1 MAPLVQ
7 ELQEDDGK
15 KHKII
20 YMDDKNSFAT
30 IVFTP
35 SGIRGRVKKGTTI
48 LEAAQTLSVDLN
60 SICGARGR
68 CSKCQV
74 EPTFGEFS
82 KLNILSKHVSVSDR
96 NDTEIIYRNKFHL
109 SEERRLGCQTKIL
122 GDLVVDVPEDSQIHK
137 QIIKKETNLR
147 DFSLNTSVKA
157 FYIEVSEPQ
166 LDSLESDFD
175 RLRAS
180 LKKDWNVEEVTC
192 SINVL
197 KDLQEK
203 LRKGNWKVTILLYYM
218 GNSAPEI
225 VDIHSGYSEIPAF
238 GLAIDLGSTSIAA
251 TLCDLNSGKIIGS
264 MGIMNP
270 QIRFGEDVMSRVSYC
285 MMEEKGLATLNRV
298 VIEGLNELIVK
309 ITERHQIR
317 LDRVFETVF
326 VANPIMHHLLLGI
339 NPKELGQ
346 APFPLAF
353 SDSLNFK
360 SKDIGLNLNLEGYV
374 YTIPCIGGH
383 VGADAASVI
392 IAEQPQKL
400 ENTTTLLV
408 DIGTNA
414 EILLA
419 KGEEIFACSCPTGPA
434 LEGAQISAGQRAA
447 SGAIERVRIDPISK
461 EPSFKVI
468 GCEQWSNDK
477 GFKEN
482 VSKVGITGICGSGII
497 EAVAEMRLAGLLDAN
512 GLIGSGAQTGSNR
525 CISSDRTNSYLLYSD
540 SKVSLSITNMDIRA
554 IQLAK
559 AALHASFKIL
569 LEKSRINRID
579 NIVLAGAFGSQIS
592 PEHALIIG
600 LVPDAKVSQIV
611 ASGNSAGAGA
621 IIALLDKESRKEISS
636 IVKRVQKI
644 ETAVEPTFQ
653 KHFMEGSSFPNESSI
668 HPELFKFKNIPD
680 VNFNQK
686 RQRRSAR

>member
-1 MAPLVQ
+1 M
-7 ELQEDDGK
+7 ETR
-15 KHKII
+15 
-20 YMDDKNSFAT
+20 NSLAT

-48 LEAAQTLSVDLN
+48 LEAAQKLSVDLN

-74 EPTFGEFS
+74 ELTFGEFN
-82 KLNILSKHVSVSDR
+82 KLNIRSKETSVSER
-96 NDTEIIYRNKFHL
+96 NETELIYRTKFHL

-157 FYIEVSEPQ
+157 FYVQVSEPQ
-166 LDSLESDFD
+166 LDSLESDFE
-175 RLRAS
+175 RLKIS
-180 LKKDWNVEEVTC
+180 LKDDWNIQGVTC
-192 SINVL
+192 SVRIL

-203 LRKGNWKVTILLYYM
+203 LRRGNWGITVLLYYKE
-218 GNSAPEI
+218 NTVPEI

-238 GLAIDLGSTSIAA
+238 GVAIDLGSTSIAA
-251 TLCDLNSGKIIGS
+251 TLCDLNSGKIVGS

-270 QIRFGEDVMSRVSYC
+270 QIRYGEDVMSRVSYC
-285 MMEEKGLATLNRV
+285 MMEEKGLATLNNS
-298 VIEGLNELIVK
+298 VIQGINELTRK
-309 ITERHQIR
+309 IAEKHGIK
-317 LDRVFETVF
+317 LDSVFEIVF

-339 NPKELGQ
+339 DPKELGQ
-346 APFPLAF
+346 APFPLAL
-353 SDSLNFK
+353 SDSLTIK
-360 SKDIGLNLNLEGYV
+360 SKDIGIILNPESYV
-374 YTIPCIGGH
+374 YTVPCIGGH
-383 VGADAASVI
+383 VGADAASVL

-400 ENTTTLLV
+400 KDTTTLLI

-447 SGAIERVRIDPISK
+447 PGAIERVRIDPITK
-461 EPSFKVI
+461 EPRFKVI
-468 GCEQWSNDK
+468 GCEQWSNEE
-477 GFKEN
+477 GFSEN
-482 VSKVGITGICGSGII
+482 VSGVGVTGICGSGII

-512 GLIGSGAQTGSNR
+512 GLIGSAAQTGSNR
-525 CISSDRTNSYLLYSD
+525 CTSSERTNSYLLYSD
-540 SKVSLSITNMDIRA
+540 NKVSLSITNMDIRA

-569 LEKSRINRID
+569 LEKSRVNRID
-579 NIVLAGAFGSQIS
+579 SILLAGAFGSQIS

-600 LVPDAKVSQIV
+600 LVPDAQVSQIV

-621 IIALLDKESRKEISS
+621 IIALLDVSSRREISS
-636 IVKRVQKI
+636 VVRKVHKI
-644 ETAVEPTFQ
+644 ETAVEPHFQ
-653 KHFMEGSSFPNESSI
+653 KHFVEGSAFPDNSSS
-668 HPELFKFKNIPD
+668 HPELFKIKELPN

-686 RQRRSAR
+686 RLRRQR

>member
-1 MAPLVQ
+1 M
-7 ELQEDDGK
+7 ENR
-15 KHKII
+15 
-20 YMDDKNSFAT
+20 NSSAT

-48 LEAAQTLSVDLN
+48 LEAAQKFSVDLN

-74 EPTFGEFS
+74 ELSFGEFN
-82 KLNILSKHVSVSDR
+82 KLNIRSKETSVSER
-96 NDTEIIYRNKFHL
+96 NETELIYRTKFHL

-157 FYIEVSEPQ
+157 FYVQVSEPQ
-166 LDSLESDFD
+166 LDSLESDFE
-175 RLRAS
+175 RLKIS
-180 LKKDWNVEEVTC
+180 LKDDWNIQGVTC
-192 SINVL
+192 SVRVL

-203 LRKGNWKVTILLYYM
+203 LRRGNWGITVLLYYKE
-218 GNSAPEI
+218 NTVPEI

-238 GLAIDLGSTSIAA
+238 GVAIDLGSTSIAA
-251 TLCDLNSGKIIGS
+251 TLCDLNSGKIVGS

-270 QIRFGEDVMSRVSYC
+270 QIRYGEDVMSRVSYC
-285 MMEEKGLATLNRV
+285 MMEEKGLATLNNS
-298 VIEGLNELIVK
+298 VIQGINELTRK
-309 ITERHQIR
+309 IAEKHGIK
-317 LDRVFETVF
+317 LDSVFEIVF

-339 NPKELGQ
+339 DPKELGQ
-346 APFPLAF
+346 APFPLAL
-353 SDSLNFK
+353 SDSLTIK
-360 SKDIGLNLNLEGYV
+360 SKDIGIILNPESYV
-374 YTIPCIGGH
+374 YTVPCIGGH
-383 VGADAASVI
+383 VGADAASVL

-400 ENTTTLLV
+400 KDTTTLLI

-447 SGAIERVRIDPISK
+447 PGAIERVRIDPITK
-461 EPSFKVI
+461 EPRFKVI
-468 GCEQWSNDK
+468 GCEQWSNEE
-477 GFKEN
+477 GFSEN
-482 VSKVGITGICGSGII
+482 VSGVGVTGICGSGII

-512 GLIGSGAQTGSNR
+512 GLIGSAAQTGSNR
-525 CISSDRTNSYLLYSD
+525 CTSSERTNSYLLYSD
-540 SKVSLSITNMDIRA
+540 NKVSLYITNMDIRA

-569 LEKSRINRID
+569 LEKSGVNKID
-579 NIVLAGAFGSQIS
+579 SILLAGAFGSQIS

-600 LVPDAKVSQIV
+600 LVPDAQVSQIV

-621 IIALLDKESRKEISS
+621 IIALLDVSSRREISS
-636 IVKRVQKI
+636 LVRKVHKI
-644 ETAVEPTFQ
+644 ETAVEPSFQ
-653 KHFMEGSSFPNESSI
+653 KHFVEGSAFPDNSST
-668 HPELFKFKNIPD
+668 HPELFKLKELPN

-686 RQRRSAR
+686 RLRRQR

>member
-1 MAPLVQ
+1 M
-7 ELQEDDGK
+7 ENR
-15 KHKII
+15 
-20 YMDDKNSFAT
+20 NSSAT
-30 IVFTP
+30 VVFTP

-48 LEAAQTLSVDLN
+48 LEAAQKFSVDLN

-74 EPTFGEFS
+74 ELTFGEFN
-82 KLNILSKHVSVSDR
+82 KLNIRSKETSVSER
-96 NDTEIIYRNKFHL
+96 NETELIYRTKFHL

-137 QIIKKETNLR
+137 QIIKKETSLR

-157 FYIEVSEPQ
+157 FYVQVSEPQ
-166 LDSLESDFD
+166 LDSLESDFE
-175 RLRAS
+175 RLKIS
-180 LKKDWNVEEVTC
+180 LKDDWNIQGVTC
-192 SINVL
+192 SVRVL

-203 LRKGNWKVTILLYYM
+203 LRRGNWGITVLLYYKE
-218 GNSAPEI
+218 NTVPEI

-238 GLAIDLGSTSIAA
+238 GVAIDLGSTSIAA
-251 TLCDLNSGKIIGS
+251 TLCDLNSGKIVGS

-270 QIRFGEDVMSRVSYC
+270 QIRYGEDVMSRVSYC
-285 MMEEKGLATLNRV
+285 MMEEKGLATLNNS
-298 VIEGLNELIVK
+298 VIQGINELTRK
-309 ITERHQIR
+309 IAEKHGIK
-317 LDRVFETVF
+317 LDSVFEIVF

-339 NPKELGQ
+339 DPKELGQ

-353 SDSLNFK
+353 SDSLNIK
-360 SKDIGLNLNLEGYV
+360 SEDIGIILNPESYV
-374 YTIPCIGGH
+374 YTVPCIGGH
-383 VGADAASVI
+383 VGADAASVL

-400 ENTTTLLV
+400 KDTTTLLI

-447 SGAIERVRIDPISK
+447 PGAIERVRIDPITK
-461 EPSFKVI
+461 EPRFKVI
-468 GCEQWSNDK
+468 GCEQWSNEE
-477 GFKEN
+477 GFSEN
-482 VSKVGITGICGSGII
+482 VSGVGVTGICGSGII

-512 GLIGSGAQTGSNR
+512 GLIGSAAQTGSNR
-525 CISSDRTNSYLLYSD
+525 CTSSERTNSYLLYSD
-540 SKVSLSITNMDIRA
+540 NKVSLSITNMDIRA

-569 LEKSRINRID
+569 LEKSRVNRID
-579 NIVLAGAFGSQIS
+579 SILLAGAFGSQIS

-600 LVPDAKVSQIV
+600 LVPDAQVSQIV

-621 IIALLDKESRKEISS
+621 IIALLDVSSRREISS
-636 IVKRVQKI
+636 LVRKVHKI
-644 ETAVEPTFQ
+644 ETAVEPSFQ
-653 KHFMEGSSFPNESSI
+653 KHFVEGSAFPDNSSS
-668 HPELFKFKNIPD
+668 HPELFKLKELPN

-686 RQRRSAR
+686 RLRRQR

>member
-1 MAPLVQ
+1 M
-7 ELQEDDGK
+7 ENR
-15 KHKII
+15 
-20 YMDDKNSFAT
+20 NSSAT

-48 LEAAQTLSVDLN
+48 LEAAQKFSVDLN

-74 EPTFGEFS
+74 ELTFGEFN
-82 KLNILSKHVSVSDR
+82 KLNIRSKETSVSER
-96 NDTEIIYRNKFHL
+96 NETELIYRTKFHL

-157 FYIEVSEPQ
+157 FYVQVSEPQ
-166 LDSLESDFD
+166 LDSLESDFE
-175 RLRAS
+175 RLKIS
-180 LKKDWNVEEVTC
+180 LKDDWNIQGVTC
-192 SINVL
+192 SVRVL

-203 LRKGNWKVTILLYYM
+203 LRRGNWGITVLLYYKE
-218 GNSAPEI
+218 NTVPEI

-238 GLAIDLGSTSIAA
+238 GVAIDLGSTSIAA
-251 TLCDLNSGKIIGS
+251 TLCDLNSGKIVGS

-270 QIRFGEDVMSRVSYC
+270 QIRYGEDVMSRVSYC
-285 MMEEKGLATLNRV
+285 MMEEKGLATLNNS
-298 VIEGLNELIVK
+298 VIQGINELTRK
-309 ITERHQIR
+309 IAEKHGIK
-317 LDRVFETVF
+317 LDSVFEIVF

-339 NPKELGQ
+339 DPKELGQ
-346 APFPLAF
+346 APFPLAL
-353 SDSLNFK
+353 SDSLTIK
-360 SKDIGLNLNLEGYV
+360 SKDIGIILNPESYV
-374 YTIPCIGGH
+374 YTVPCIGGH
-383 VGADAASVI
+383 VGADAASVLI
-392 IAEQPQKL
+392 SEQPQKL
-400 ENTTTLLV
+400 KDTTTLLI

-447 SGAIERVRIDPISK
+447 PGAIERVRIDPITK
-461 EPSFKVI
+461 EPRLKVI
-468 GCEQWSNDK
+468 GCEQWSNEE
-477 GFKEN
+477 GFSEN
-482 VSKVGITGICGSGII
+482 VSGVGVTGICGSGII

-512 GLIGSGAQTGSNR
+512 GLIGSAAQTGSNR
-525 CISSDRTNSYLLYSD
+525 CTSSERTNSYLLYSD
-540 SKVSLSITNMDIRA
+540 NKVSLSITNMDIRA

-569 LEKSRINRID
+569 LEKSRVNRID
-579 NIVLAGAFGSQIS
+579 SILLAGAFGSQIS

-600 LVPDAKVSQIV
+600 LVPDAQVSQIV

-621 IIALLDKESRKEISS
+621 IIALLDVSSRREISS
-636 IVKRVQKI
+636 LVRKVHKI
-644 ETAVEPTFQ
+644 ETAVEPSFQ
-653 KHFMEGSSFPNESSI
+653 KHFVEGSSFPNNSST
-668 HPELFKFKNIPD
+668 HPELFKFKDLPN

-686 RQRRSAR
+686 RQRRHR

>member
-1 MAPLVQ
+1 M
-7 ELQEDDGK
+7 ENR
-15 KHKII
+15 
-20 YMDDKNSFAT
+20 NSSAT

-48 LEAAQTLSVDLN
+48 LEAAQKFSVDLN

-74 EPTFGEFS
+74 ELTFGEFN
-82 KLNILSKHVSVSDR
+82 KLNIRSKETSVSER
-96 NDTEIIYRNKFHL
+96 NETELIYRTKFHL

-157 FYIEVSEPQ
+157 FYVQVSEPQ
-166 LDSLESDFD
+166 LDSLESDFE
-175 RLRAS
+175 RLKIS
-180 LKKDWNVEEVTC
+180 LKDDWNIQGVTC
-192 SINVL
+192 SVRVL

-203 LRKGNWKVTILLYYM
+203 LRRGNWGITVLLYYKE
-218 GNSAPEI
+218 NTVPEI

-238 GLAIDLGSTSIAA
+238 GVAIDLGSTSIAA
-251 TLCDLNSGKIIGS
+251 TLCDLNSGKIVGS

-270 QIRFGEDVMSRVSYC
+270 QIRYGEDVMSRVSYC
-285 MMEEKGLATLNRV
+285 MMEEKGLATLNNS
-298 VIEGLNELIVK
+298 VIQGINELTRK
-309 ITERHQIR
+309 IAEKHGIK
-317 LDRVFETVF
+317 LDSVFEIVF

-339 NPKELGQ
+339 DPKELGQ
-346 APFPLAF
+346 APFPLAL
-353 SDSLNFK
+353 SDSLTIK
-360 SKDIGLNLNLEGYV
+360 SKDIGIILNPESYV
-374 YTIPCIGGH
+374 YTVPCIGGH
-383 VGADAASVI
+383 VGADAASVL

-400 ENTTTLLV
+400 KDTTTLLI

-447 SGAIERVRIDPISK
+447 PGAIERVRIDPITK
-461 EPSFKVI
+461 EPRFKVI
-468 GCEQWSNDK
+468 GCEQWSNE
-477 GFKEN
+477 KEFSEN
-482 VSKVGITGICGSGII
+482 ISGVGVTGICGSGII

-512 GLIGSGAQTGSNR
+512 GLIGSAAQTGSNR
-525 CISSDRTNSYLLYSD
+525 CTSSERTNSYLLYSD
-540 SKVSLSITNMDIRA
+540 NKVSLSITNMDIRA

-569 LEKSRINRID
+569 LEKSRVNRID
-579 NIVLAGAFGSQIS
+579 SILLAGAFGSQIS

-600 LVPDAKVSQIV
+600 LVPDAQVSQIV

-621 IIALLDKESRKEISS
+621 IIALLDVSSRREISS
-636 IVKRVQKI
+636 LVRKVHKI
-644 ETAVEPTFQ
+644 ETAVEPSFQ
-653 KHFMEGSSFPNESSI
+653 KHFVEGSSFPNNSST
-668 HPELFKFKNIPD
+668 HPELFKFKELPN

-686 RQRRSAR
+686 RQRRHR

>member
-1 MAPLVQ
+1 M
-7 ELQEDDGK
+7 ENR
-15 KHKII
+15 
-20 YMDDKNSFAT
+20 NSSAT

-48 LEAAQTLSVDLN
+48 LEAAQKFSVDLN

-74 EPTFGEFS
+74 ELTFGEFN
-82 KLNILSKHVSVSDR
+82 KLNIRSKETSVSER
-96 NDTEIIYRNKFHL
+96 NETELIYRTKFHL

-137 QIIKKETNLR
+137 QIIKKETSLR

-157 FYIEVSEPQ
+157 FYVQVSEPQ
-166 LDSLESDFD
+166 LDSLESDFE
-175 RLRAS
+175 RLKIS
-180 LKKDWNVEEVTC
+180 LKDDWNIQGVTC
-192 SINVL
+192 SVRVL

-203 LRKGNWKVTILLYYM
+203 LRRGNWGITVLLYYKE
-218 GNSAPEI
+218 NTVPEI

-238 GLAIDLGSTSIAA
+238 GVAIDLGSTSIAA
-251 TLCDLNSGKIIGS
+251 TLCDLNSGKIVGS

-270 QIRFGEDVMSRVSYC
+270 QIRYGEDVMSRVSYC
-285 MMEEKGLATLNRV
+285 MMEEKGLATLNSS
-298 VIEGLNELIVK
+298 VIQGINELTRK
-309 ITERHQIR
+309 IAEKHGIK
-317 LDRVFETVF
+317 LDSVFEIVF

-339 NPKELGQ
+339 DPKELGQ
-346 APFPLAF
+346 APFPLAL
-353 SDSLNFK
+353 SDSLTIK
-360 SKDIGLNLNLEGYV
+360 SKDIDIILNPESYV
-374 YTIPCIGGH
+374 YIVPCIGGH
-383 VGADAASVI
+383 VGADAASVL

-400 ENTTTLLV
+400 KDTTTLLI

-447 SGAIERVRIDPISK
+447 PGAIERVRIDPITK
-461 EPSFKVI
+461 EPRFKVI
-468 GCEQWSNDK
+468 GCEQWSNEE
-477 GFKEN
+477 GFSEN
-482 VSKVGITGICGSGII
+482 VSGVGVTGICGSGII

-512 GLIGSGAQTGSNR
+512 GLIGSAAQTGSNR
-525 CISSDRTNSYLLYSD
+525 CTSSERTNSYLLYSD
-540 SKVSLSITNMDIRA
+540 NKVSLSITNMDIRA

-559 AALHASFKIL
+559 AVLHASFKIL
-569 LEKSRINRID
+569 LEKSRVNRID
-579 NIVLAGAFGSQIS
+579 SILLAGAFGSQIS

-600 LVPDAKVSQIV
+600 LVPDAQVSQIV

-621 IIALLDKESRKEISS
+621 IIALLDVSSRREISS
-636 IVKRVQKI
+636 LVRKVHKI
-644 ETAVEPTFQ
+644 ETAVEPSFQ
-653 KHFMEGSSFPNESSI
+653 KHFVEGSAFPDNSST
-668 HPELFKFKNIPD
+668 HPELFKLKELPN

-686 RQRRSAR
+686 RLRRQR

>member
-1 MAPLVQ
+1 M
-7 ELQEDDGK
+7 ENR
-15 KHKII
+15 
-20 YMDDKNSFAT
+20 NSSAT

-48 LEAAQTLSVDLN
+48 LEAAQKFSVDLN

-74 EPTFGEFS
+74 ELTFGEFN
-82 KLNILSKHVSVSDR
+82 KLNIRSKETSVSER
-96 NDTEIIYRNKFHL
+96 NETELIYRTKFHL

-137 QIIKKETNLR
+137 QIIKKETSLR

-157 FYIEVSEPQ
+157 FYVQVSEPQ
-166 LDSLESDFD
+166 LDSLESDFE
-175 RLRAS
+175 RLKIS
-180 LKKDWNVEEVTC
+180 LKDDWNIQGVTC
-192 SINVL
+192 SVRVL

-203 LRKGNWKVTILLYYM
+203 LRRGNWGITVLLYYKE
-218 GNSAPEI
+218 NTVPEI

-238 GLAIDLGSTSIAA
+238 GVAIDLGSTSIAA
-251 TLCDLNSGKIIGS
+251 TLCDLNSGKIVGS

-270 QIRFGEDVMSRVSYC
+270 QIRYGEDVMSRVSYC
-285 MMEEKGLATLNRV
+285 MMEEKGLATLNNSV
-298 VIEGLNELIVK
+298 VQGINELTRK
-309 ITERHQIR
+309 IAEKHGIK
-317 LDRVFETVF
+317 LDSIFEIVF

-339 NPKELGQ
+339 DPKELGQ

-353 SDSLNFK
+353 SDSLNIK
-360 SKDIGLNLNLEGYV
+360 SEDIGIILNPESYV
-374 YTIPCIGGH
+374 YTVPCIGGH
-383 VGADAASVI
+383 VGADAASVL

-400 ENTTTLLV
+400 KDTTTLLI

-447 SGAIERVRIDPISK
+447 PGAIERVRIDPITK
-461 EPSFKVI
+461 EPRFKVI
-468 GCEQWSNDK
+468 GCEQWSNEE
-477 GFKEN
+477 GFSEN
-482 VSKVGITGICGSGII
+482 VSGVGVTGICGSGII

-512 GLIGSGAQTGSNR
+512 GLIGSAAQTGSNR
-525 CISSDRTNSYLLYSD
+525 CTSSERTNSYLLYSD
-540 SKVSLSITNMDIRA
+540 NKVSLSITNMDIRA

-569 LEKSRINRID
+569 LEKSRVNRID
-579 NIVLAGAFGSQIS
+579 SILLAGAFGSQIS

-600 LVPDAKVSQIV
+600 LVPDAQVSQIV

-621 IIALLDKESRKEISS
+621 IIALLDVSSRREISS
-636 IVKRVQKI
+636 LVRKVHKI
-644 ETAVEPTFQ
+644 ETAVEPSFQ
-653 KHFMEGSSFPNESSI
+653 KHFVEGSAFPDNSST
-668 HPELFKFKNIPD
+668 HPELFKLKELPN

-686 RQRRSAR
+686 RLRRQR

>member
-1 MAPLVQ
+1 M
-7 ELQEDDGK
+7 ENR
-15 KHKII
+15 
-20 YMDDKNSFAT
+20 NSSAT

-48 LEAAQTLSVDLN
+48 LEAAQKFSVDLN

-74 EPTFGEFS
+74 ELTFGEFNKINIRS
-82 KLNILSKHVSVSDR
+82 KETSVSER
-96 NDTEIIYRNKFHL
+96 NVSELIYRTIFHL

-137 QIIKKETNLR
+137 QIIKKETSLR

-157 FYIEVSEPQ
+157 FYVQVSEPQ
-166 LDSLESDFD
+166 LDSLDSDFE
-175 RLRAS
+175 RLKIS
-180 LKKDWNVEEVTC
+180 LKDDWNIQGVTC
-192 SINVL
+192 SVRVL

-203 LRKGNWKVTILLYYM
+203 LRRGNWGITVLLYYKE
-218 GNSAPEI
+218 NTVPEI

-238 GLAIDLGSTSIAA
+238 GVAIDLGSTSIAA
-251 TLCDLNSGKIIGS
+251 TLCDLNSGKIVGS

-270 QIRFGEDVMSRVSYC
+270 QIRYGEDVMSRVSYC
-285 MMEEKGLATLNRV
+285 MMEEKGLATLNSS
-298 VIEGLNELIVK
+298 VIQGINELTRK
-309 ITERHQIR
+309 IAEKHGIK
-317 LDRVFETVF
+317 LDSVFEIVF

-339 NPKELGQ
+339 DPKELGQ
-346 APFPLAF
+346 APFPLAL
-353 SDSLNFK
+353 SDSLTIK
-360 SKDIGLNLNLEGYV
+360 SKDIGIILNPESYV
-374 YTIPCIGGH
+374 YTVPCIGGH
-383 VGADAASVI
+383 VGADAASVL

-400 ENTTTLLV
+400 KDTTTLLI

-447 SGAIERVRIDPISK
+447 PGAIERVRIDPITK
-461 EPSFKVI
+461 EPRLKVI
-468 GCEQWSNDK
+468 GCEQWSNEE
-477 GFKEN
+477 GFSEN
-482 VSKVGITGICGSGII
+482 VSGVGVTGICGSGII

-512 GLIGSGAQTGSNR
+512 GLIGSAAQTGSNR
-525 CISSDRTNSYLLYSD
+525 CTSSERTNSYLLYSD
-540 SKVSLSITNMDIRA
+540 NKVSLSITNMDIRA

-569 LEKSRINRID
+569 LEKSRVNRID
-579 NIVLAGAFGSQIS
+579 SILLAGAFGSQIS

-600 LVPDAKVSQIV
+600 LVPDAQVSQIV

-621 IIALLDKESRKEISS
+621 IIALLDVSSRREISS
-636 IVKRVQKI
+636 LVRKVHKI
-644 ETAVEPTFQ
+644 ETAVEPSFQ
-653 KHFMEGSSFPNESSI
+653 KHFVEGSAFPDNSST
-668 HPELFKFKNIPD
+668 HPELFKLKELPN
-680 VNFNQK
+680 VNFNRK
-686 RQRRSAR
+686 RLRRQR

>member
-1 MAPLVQ
+1 M
-7 ELQEDDGK
+7 ENR
-15 KHKII
+15 
-20 YMDDKNSFAT
+20 NSSAT

-48 LEAAQTLSVDLN
+48 LEAAQKFSVDLN

-74 EPTFGEFS
+74 ELTFGEFN
-82 KLNILSKHVSVSDR
+82 KLNIRSKETSVSER
-96 NDTEIIYRNKFHL
+96 NETELIYRTKFHL

-157 FYIEVSEPQ
+157 FYVQVSEPQ
-166 LDSLESDFD
+166 LDSLESDFE
-175 RLRAS
+175 RLKIS
-180 LKKDWNVEEVTC
+180 LKDDWNIQGVTC
-192 SINVL
+192 SVRVL

-203 LRKGNWKVTILLYYM
+203 LRRGNWGITVLLYYKE
-218 GNSAPEI
+218 NTVPEI

-238 GLAIDLGSTSIAA
+238 GVAIDLGSTSIAA
-251 TLCDLNSGKIIGS
+251 TLCDLNSGKIVGS

-270 QIRFGEDVMSRVSYC
+270 QIRYGEDVMSRVSYC
-285 MMEEKGLATLNRV
+285 MMEEKGLATLNNS
-298 VIEGLNELIVK
+298 VIQGINELTRK
-309 ITERHQIR
+309 IAEKHEIK
-317 LDRVFETVF
+317 LDSVFEIVF

-339 NPKELGQ
+339 DPKELGQ
-346 APFPLAF
+346 APFPLAL
-353 SDSLNFK
+353 SDSLTIK
-360 SKDIGLNLNLEGYV
+360 SKDIGIILNPESYV
-374 YTIPCIGGH
+374 YTVPCIGGH
-383 VGADAASVI
+383 VGADAASVL

-400 ENTTTLLV
+400 KDTTTLLI

-447 SGAIERVRIDPISK
+447 PGAIERVRIDPITK
-461 EPSFKVI
+461 EPRFKVI
-468 GCEQWSNDK
+468 GCEQWSNEE
-477 GFKEN
+477 GFSEN
-482 VSKVGITGICGSGII
+482 VSGVGVTGICGSGII

-512 GLIGSGAQTGSNR
+512 GLIGSAAQTGSNR
-525 CISSDRTNSYLLYSD
+525 CTSSERTNSYLLYSD
-540 SKVSLSITNMDIRA
+540 NKVSLSITNMDIRA

-569 LEKSRINRID
+569 LEKSRVNRID
-579 NIVLAGAFGSQIS
+579 SILLAGAFGSQIS

-600 LVPDAKVSQIV
+600 LVPDAQVSQIV

-621 IIALLDKESRKEISS
+621 IIALLDVSSRREISS
-636 IVKRVQKI
+636 LVRKVHKI
-644 ETAVEPTFQ
+644 ETAVEPSFQ
-653 KHFMEGSSFPNESSI
+653 KHFVEGSAFPDNSST
-668 HPELFKFKNIPD
+668 HPELFKLKELPN

-686 RQRRSAR
+686 RLRRQR

>member
-1 MAPLVQ
+1 MVTR
-7 ELQEDDGK
+7 
-15 KHKII
+15 
-20 YMDDKNSFAT
+20 NSLAT

-48 LEAAQTLSVDLN
+48 LEAAQKLSVDLN

-74 EPTFGEFS
+74 ELTFGEFN
-82 KLNILSKHVSVSDR
+82 KLNIRSKETSVSER
-96 NDTEIIYRNKFHL
+96 NETELIYRTKFHL

-157 FYIEVSEPQ
+157 FYVQVSEPQ
-166 LDSLESDFD
+166 LDSLESDFE
-175 RLRAS
+175 RLKIS
-180 LKKDWNVEEVTC
+180 LKDDWNIQGVTC
-192 SINVL
+192 SVRVL

-203 LRKGNWKVTILLYYM
+203 LRRGNWGITVLLYYKE
-218 GNSAPEI
+218 NTVPEI

-238 GLAIDLGSTSIAA
+238 GVAIDLGSTSIAA
-251 TLCDLNSGKIIGS
+251 TLCDLNSGKIVGS

-270 QIRFGEDVMSRVSYC
+270 QIRYGEDVMSRVSYC
-285 MMEEKGLATLNRV
+285 MMEEKGLATLNNS
-298 VIEGLNELIVK
+298 VIEGINELTRK
-309 ITERHQIR
+309 ITEKNGIK
-317 LDRVFETVF
+317 LDSVFEIVF

-339 NPKELGQ
+339 DPKELGQ

-353 SDSLNFK
+353 SDSLNIK
-360 SKDIGLNLNLEGYV
+360 SEDIGIILNPESYV
-374 YTIPCIGGH
+374 YTVPCIGGH
-383 VGADAASVI
+383 VGADAASVL

-400 ENTTTLLV
+400 KDTTTLLI

-419 KGEEIFACSCPTGPA
+419 RGEEIFACSCPTGPA

-447 SGAIERVRIDPISK
+447 PGAIERVRIDPITK
-461 EPSFKVI
+461 EPRLKVI
-468 GCEQWSNDK
+468 GCEQWSNEE
-477 GFKEN
+477 GFSEN
-482 VSKVGITGICGSGII
+482 VSGVGVTGICGSGII

-512 GLIGSGAQTGSNR
+512 GLIGSAAQTGSNR
-525 CISSDRTNSYLLYSD
+525 CTSSERTNSYLLYSD
-540 SKVSLSITNMDIRA
+540 NKVSLSITNMDIRA

-569 LEKSRINRID
+569 LEKSRVNRID
-579 NIVLAGAFGSQIS
+579 SILLAGAFGSQIS

-600 LVPDAKVSQIV
+600 LVPDAQVSQIV

-621 IIALLDKESRKEISS
+621 IIALLDVSSRREISS
-636 IVKRVQKI
+636 LVRKVHKI
-644 ETAVEPTFQ
+644 ETAVEPSFQ
-653 KHFMEGSSFPNESSI
+653 KHFVEGSSFPNDSST
-668 HPELFKFKNIPD
+668 HPKLFKFKELPK

-686 RQRRSAR
+686 RQRRHR

>member
-1 MAPLVQ
+1 M
-7 ELQEDDGK
+7 ENR
-15 KHKII
+15 
-20 YMDDKNSFAT
+20 NSSAT

-48 LEAAQTLSVDLN
+48 LEAAQKFSVDLN

-74 EPTFGEFS
+74 ELTFGEFN
-82 KLNILSKHVSVSDR
+82 KLNIRSKETSVSER
-96 NDTEIIYRNKFHL
+96 NETELIYRTKFHL

-122 GDLVVDVPEDSQIHK
+122 GDLVVDIPEDSQIHK
-137 QIIKKETNLR
+137 QIIKKETSLR

-157 FYIEVSEPQ
+157 FYVQVSEPQ
-166 LDSLESDFD
+166 LDSLESDFE
-175 RLRAS
+175 RLKIS
-180 LKKDWNVEEVTC
+180 LKNDWNIKGVTC
-192 SINVL
+192 SVRVL

-203 LRKGNWKVTILLYYM
+203 LRRGNWGITVLLYYKE
-218 GNSAPEI
+218 NTVPEI
-225 VDIHSGYSEIPAF
+225 VDIHSGYSDIPAF
-238 GLAIDLGSTSIAA
+238 GIAIDLGSTSIAA
-251 TLCDLNSGKIIGS
+251 TLCDLNSGKIVGS

-270 QIRFGEDVMSRVSYC
+270 QIRYGEDVMSRVSYC
-285 MMEEKGLATLNRV
+285 MMEEKGLATLNNS
-298 VIEGLNELIVK
+298 VIQGINELTRKIVEK
-309 ITERHQIR
+309 HGIK
-317 LDRVFETVF
+317 LDSVFEIVF

-339 NPKELGQ
+339 DPKELGQ

-353 SDSLNFK
+353 SDSLNIK
-360 SKDIGLNLNLEGYV
+360 SEHIGIIINPESYI
-374 YTIPCIGGH
+374 YTVPCIGGH
-383 VGADAASVI
+383 VGADAASVL

-400 ENTTTLLV
+400 KDTTTLLI

-447 SGAIERVRIDPISK
+447 PGAIERVRIDPITK
-461 EPSFKVI
+461 EPRFKVI
-468 GCEQWSNDK
+468 GCEQWSNEE
-477 GFKEN
+477 GFSEN
-482 VSKVGITGICGSGII
+482 VSGVGVTGICGSGII

-512 GLIGSGAQTGSNR
+512 GLIGSAAQTGSNR
-525 CISSDRTNSYLLYSD
+525 CTSSERTNSYLLYSD
-540 SKVSLSITNMDIRA
+540 NKVSLSITNMDIRA

-569 LEKSRINRID
+569 LEKSRVYRID
-579 NIVLAGAFGSQIS
+579 SILLAGAFGSQIS

-600 LVPDAKVSQIV
+600 LVPDAQVSQIV

-621 IIALLDKESRKEISS
+621 IIALLDVSSRREISS
-636 IVKRVQKI
+636 LVRKVHKI
-644 ETAVEPTFQ
+644 ETAVEPSFQ
-653 KHFMEGSSFPNESSI
+653 KHFVEGSAFPDNSST
-668 HPELFKFKNIPD
+668 HPELFKLKELPN

-686 RQRRSAR
+686 RLRRQR

>member
-1 MAPLVQ
+1 M
-7 ELQEDDGK
+7 ENR
-15 KHKII
+15 
-20 YMDDKNSFAT
+20 NSSAT

-48 LEAAQTLSVDLN
+48 LEAAQKFSVDLN

-68 CSKCQV
+68 CSKCQI
-74 EPTFGEFS
+74 ELTFGEFN
-82 KLNILSKHVSVSDR
+82 KLNIRSKETSVSER
-96 NDTEIIYRNKFHL
+96 NETELIYRTKFHL

-137 QIIKKETNLR
+137 QIIKKETSLR

-157 FYIEVSEPQ
+157 FYVQVSEPQ
-166 LDSLESDFD
+166 LDSLESDFE
-175 RLRAS
+175 RLKIS
-180 LKKDWNVEEVTC
+180 LKDDWNIQGVTC
-192 SINVL
+192 SVRVL

-203 LRKGNWKVTILLYYM
+203 LRRGNWGITVLLYYKE
-218 GNSAPEI
+218 NTVPEI

-238 GLAIDLGSTSIAA
+238 GVAIDLGSTSIAA
-251 TLCDLNSGKIIGS
+251 TLCDLNSGKIVGS

-270 QIRFGEDVMSRVSYC
+270 QIRYGEDVMSRVSYC
-285 MMEEKGLATLNRV
+285 MMEEKGLATLNNS
-298 VIEGLNELIVK
+298 VIQGINELTRK
-309 ITERHQIR
+309 IAEKHGIK
-317 LDRVFETVF
+317 LDSVFEIVF

-339 NPKELGQ
+339 DPKELGQ
-346 APFPLAF
+346 APFPLAL
-353 SDSLNFK
+353 SDSLTIK
-360 SKDIGLNLNLEGYV
+360 SKDIGIILNPESYV
-374 YTIPCIGGH
+374 YTVPCIGGH
-383 VGADAASVI
+383 VGADAASVL

-400 ENTTTLLV
+400 KDTTTLLI

-447 SGAIERVRIDPISK
+447 PGAIERVRIDPITK
-461 EPSFKVI
+461 EPRFKVI
-468 GCEQWSNDK
+468 GCEQWSNEE
-477 GFKEN
+477 GFSEN
-482 VSKVGITGICGSGII
+482 VSGVGVTGICGSGII

-512 GLIGSGAQTGSNR
+512 GLIGSAAQTGSNR
-525 CISSDRTNSYLLYSD
+525 CTSSERTNSYLLYSD
-540 SKVSLSITNMDIRA
+540 NKVSLSITNMDIRA

-569 LEKSRINRID
+569 LEKSRVNKID
-579 NIVLAGAFGSQIS
+579 SILLAGAFGSQIS

-600 LVPDAKVSQIV
+600 LVPDAQVSQIV

-621 IIALLDKESRKEISS
+621 IIALLDVSSRREISS
-636 IVKRVQKI
+636 LVRKVHKI
-644 ETAVEPTFQ
+644 ETAVEPSFQ
-653 KHFMEGSSFPNESSI
+653 KHFVEGSAFPDNSST
-668 HPELFKFKNIPD
+668 HPELFKLKELPN

-686 RQRRSAR
+686 RLRRQR

>member
-1 MAPLVQ
+1 M
-7 ELQEDDGK
+7 ENR
-15 KHKII
+15 
-20 YMDDKNSFAT
+20 NSSAT

-48 LEAAQTLSVDLN
+48 LEAAQKFSVDLN

-74 EPTFGEFS
+74 ELTFGEFN
-82 KLNILSKHVSVSDR
+82 KLNIRSKETSVSER
-96 NDTEIIYRNKFHL
+96 NETELIYRTKFHL

-157 FYIEVSEPQ
+157 FYVQVSEPQ
-166 LDSLESDFD
+166 LDSLESDFE
-175 RLRAS
+175 RLKIS
-180 LKKDWNVEEVTC
+180 LKDDWNIQGVTC
-192 SINVL
+192 SVRVL

-203 LRKGNWKVTILLYYM
+203 LRRGNWGITVLLYYKE
-218 GNSAPEI
+218 NTVPEI

-238 GLAIDLGSTSIAA
+238 GVAIDLGSTSIAA
-251 TLCDLNSGKIIGS
+251 TLCDLNSGKIVGS

-270 QIRFGEDVMSRVSYC
+270 QIRYGEDVMSRVSYC
-285 MMEEKGLATLNRV
+285 MMEEKGLATLNNS
-298 VIEGLNELIVK
+298 VIQGINELTRK
-309 ITERHQIR
+309 IAEKHEIK
-317 LDRVFETVF
+317 LDSVFEIVF

-339 NPKELGQ
+339 DPKELGQ
-346 APFPLAF
+346 APFPLAL
-353 SDSLNFK
+353 SDSLTIK
-360 SKDIGLNLNLEGYV
+360 SKDIGIILNPESYV
-374 YTIPCIGGH
+374 YTVPCIGGH
-383 VGADAASVI
+383 VGADAASVL

-400 ENTTTLLV
+400 KDTTTLLI

-447 SGAIERVRIDPISK
+447 PGAIERVRIDPITK
-461 EPSFKVI
+461 EPRFKVI
-468 GCEQWSNDK
+468 GCEQWSNEE
-477 GFKEN
+477 GFSEN
-482 VSKVGITGICGSGII
+482 VSGVGVTGICGSGII

-512 GLIGSGAQTGSNR
+512 GLIGSAAQTGSNR
-525 CISSDRTNSYLLYSD
+525 CTSSERTNSYLLYSD
-540 SKVSLSITNMDIRA
+540 NKVSLSITNMDIRA

-559 AALHASFKIL
+559 AALHASCKIL
-569 LEKSRINRID
+569 LEKSRVNRID
-579 NIVLAGAFGSQIS
+579 SIFLAGAFGSQIS

-600 LVPDAKVSQIV
+600 LVPDAQVSQIV

-621 IIALLDKESRKEISS
+621 IIALLDVSSRREISS
-636 IVKRVQKI
+636 LVRKVHKI
-644 ETAVEPTFQ
+644 ETAVEPSFQ
-653 KHFMEGSSFPNESSI
+653 KHFVEGSAFPDNSST
-668 HPELFKFKNIPD
+668 HPELFKLKELPN

-686 RQRRSAR
+686 RLRRQR

>member
-1 MAPLVQ
+1 M
-7 ELQEDDGK
+7 ETR
-15 KHKII
+15 
-20 YMDDKNSFAT
+20 NSLAT

-48 LEAAQTLSVDLN
+48 LEAAQKLSVDLN

-74 EPTFGEFS
+74 ELTFGEFN
-82 KLNILSKHVSVSDR
+82 KLNIRSKETSVSER
-96 NDTEIIYRNKFHL
+96 NETELIYRTKFHL

-157 FYIEVSEPQ
+157 FYVQVSEPQ
-166 LDSLESDFD
+166 LDSLESDFE
-175 RLRAS
+175 RLKIS
-180 LKKDWNVEEVTC
+180 LKDDWNIQGVTC
-192 SINVL
+192 SVRVL

-203 LRKGNWKVTILLYYM
+203 LRRGNWGITVLLYYKE
-218 GNSAPEI
+218 NTVPEI

-238 GLAIDLGSTSIAA
+238 GVAIDLGSTSIAA
-251 TLCDLNSGKIIGS
+251 TLCDLNSGKIVGS

-270 QIRFGEDVMSRVSYC
+270 QIRYGEDVMSRVSYC
-285 MMEEKGLATLNRV
+285 MMEEKGLATLNNS
-298 VIEGLNELIVK
+298 VIEGINELIIK
-309 ITERHQIR
+309 ITEKHGIK
-317 LDRVFETVF
+317 LDSVFEIVF

-339 NPKELGQ
+339 DPKELGQ
-346 APFPLAF
+346 APFPLAL
-353 SDSLNFK
+353 SDNLTIK
-360 SKDIGLNLNLEGYV
+360 SKDIGIILNPESYV
-374 YTIPCIGGH
+374 YTVPCIGGH
-383 VGADAASVI
+383 VGADAASVL

-400 ENTTTLLV
+400 KDTTTLLI

-447 SGAIERVRIDPISK
+447 PGAIERVRIDPITK
-461 EPSFKVI
+461 EPRFKVI
-468 GCEQWSNDK
+468 GCEQWSNEEK
-477 GFKEN
+477 FSEN
-482 VSKVGITGICGSGII
+482 VSGVGVTGICGSGII

-512 GLIGSGAQTGSNR
+512 GLIGSAAQTGSNR
-525 CISSDRTNSYLLYSD
+525 CTSSERTNSYLLYSD
-540 SKVSLSITNMDIRA
+540 NKVSLSITNMDIRA

-569 LEKSRINRID
+569 LEKSRVNRID
-579 NIVLAGAFGSQIS
+579 SILLAGAFGSQIS

-600 LVPDAKVSQIV
+600 LVPDAQVSQIV

-621 IIALLDKESRKEISS
+621 IIALLDVSSRREISS
-636 IVKRVQKI
+636 LVRKVHKI
-644 ETAVEPTFQ
+644 ETAVEPSFQ
-653 KHFMEGSSFPNESSI
+653 KHFVEGSSFPDNSST
-668 HPELFKFKNIPD
+668 HPELFKLKELPN

-686 RQRRSAR
+686 RLRRQR

>member
-1 MAPLVQ
+1 M
-7 ELQEDDGK
+7 ENR
-15 KHKII
+15 
-20 YMDDKNSFAT
+20 NSLAT

-48 LEAAQTLSVDLN
+48 LEAAQKLSVDLN

-74 EPTFGEFS
+74 EPTFGEFN
-82 KLNILSKHVSVSDR
+82 KLNIRSKETSVSER
-96 NDTEIIYRNKFHL
+96 NETELIYRNKFHL

-137 QIIKKETNLR
+137 QIIKKETSLR
-147 DFSLNTSVKA
+147 DFSLNSSIKA
-157 FYIEVSEPQ
+157 FYVQVSEPQ
-166 LDSLESDFD
+166 LDSLESDFE
-175 RLRAS
+175 RLKIS
-180 LKKDWNVEEVTC
+180 LKDDWNIQGVTC
-192 SINVL
+192 SVRVL

-203 LRKGNWKVTILLYYM
+203 LRRGNWEITVLLYYKE
-218 GNSAPEI
+218 NTVPEI
-225 VDIHSGYSEIPAF
+225 VDIHSGYSEMPAF

-270 QIRFGEDVMSRVSYC
+270 QIRYGEDVMSRVSYC
-285 MMEEKGLATLNRV
+285 MMEEKGLATLNNS
-298 VIEGLNELIVK
+298 VIEGINELTRK
-309 ITERHQIR
+309 IAEKHGIK
-317 LDRVFETVF
+317 LDSVFEIVF

-339 NPKELGQ
+339 DPKELGQ
-346 APFPLAF
+346 APFPLVF
-353 SDSLNFK
+353 SDSLNIK
-360 SKDIGLNLNLEGYV
+360 SKDIGLILNPESYV
-374 YTIPCIGGH
+374 YTVPCIGGH
-383 VGADAASVI
+383 VGADAASVL

-400 ENTTTLLV
+400 KDTTTLLI

-447 SGAIERVRIDPISK
+447 PGAIERVRIDPITK

-468 GCEQWSNDK
+468 GCEHWSNEKD
-477 GFKEN
+477 FLEN
-482 VSKVGITGICGSGII
+482 VSGVGVTGICGSGII

-512 GLIGSGAQTGSNR
+512 GLIGSAAQTGSNR
-525 CISSDRTNSYLLYSD
+525 CTSSERTNSYLLYSD
-540 SKVSLSITNMDIRA
+540 NKVSLSITNMDIRA

-569 LEKSRINRID
+569 LEKSRVNRID
-579 NIVLAGAFGSQIS
+579 SILLAGAFGSQIS

-600 LVPDAKVSQIV
+600 LVPDAQVSQIV

-621 IIALLDKESRKEISS
+621 IIALLDVSSRREISS
-636 IVKRVQKI
+636 LVRKVHKI
-644 ETAVEPTFQ
+644 ETAVEPSFQ
-653 KHFMEGSSFPNESSI
+653 KHFVEGSSFPNESST
-668 HPELFKFKNIPD
+668 HPELFKFKELPN

-686 RQRRSAR
+686 RQRRHR

>member
-1 MAPLVQ
+1 
-7 ELQEDDGK
+7 
-15 KHKII
+15 
-20 YMDDKNSFAT
+20 
-30 IVFTP
+30 
-35 SGIRGRVKKGTTI
+35 
-48 LEAAQTLSVDLN
+48 
-60 SICGARGR
+60 
-68 CSKCQV
+68 
-74 EPTFGEFS
+74 
-82 KLNILSKHVSVSDR
+82 
-96 NDTEIIYRNKFHL
+96 
-109 SEERRLGCQTKIL
+109 ERRLGCQTKIL

-157 FYIEVSEPQ
+157 FYVEVSEPR

-175 RLRAS
+175 RLRTS
-180 LKKDWNVEEVTC
+180 LRNDWNIQEVTC
-192 SINVL
+192 SLHVL
-197 KDLQEK
+197 KGLQEK
-203 LRKGNWKVTILLYYM
+203 LRKSNWEVTILLYYKES
-218 GNSAPEI
+218 SAPEI
-225 VDIHSGYSEIPAF
+225 IDIHSGYSEIPGF

-270 QIRFGEDVMSRVSYC
+270 QIRYGEDVMSRVSYC
-285 MMEEKGLATLNRV
+285 MMEKKGLTTLNKA
-298 VIEGLNELIVK
+298 VINGLNELIVK
-309 ITERHQIR
+309 ITEKHQVKS
-317 LDRVFETVF
+317 DSVFETVF

-339 NPKELGQ
+339 DPTELGQ

-353 SDSLNFK
+353 SDSQTFK
-360 SKDIGLNLNLEGYV
+360 SKDVGLILNPESYV

-383 VGADAASVI
+383 VGADAASVL
-392 IAEQPQKL
+392 IAEQPQGL
-400 ENTTTLLV
+400 EDKTTLIV

-447 SGAIERVRIDPISK
+447 PGAIERVRIDPISK

-477 GFKEN
+477 GFIEN
-482 VSKVGITGICGSGII
+482 VSKVGVTGICGSGII
-497 EAVAEMRLAGLLDAN
+497 EAVAEMRLAGLLDKN
-512 GLIGSGAQTGSNR
+512 GLIGSETQTGSNR
-525 CISSDRTNSYLLYSD
+525 CISSDRTNSYLLYRD
-540 SKVSLSITNMDIRA
+540 SKVSLTITNMDIRA

-559 AALHASFKIL
+559 AALYASFKIL
-569 LEKSRINRID
+569 LEKSRIDRVD

-600 LVPDAKVSQIV
+600 LVPDTKVCQIV

-621 IIALLDKESRKEISS
+621 IIALLDTGSRKEISS
-636 IVKRVQKI
+636 LVKKVQKI

-653 KHFMEGSSFPNESSI
+653 KHFVEGSAFPNENST
-668 HPELFKFKNIPD
+668 HPELFKFKDIPN

-686 RQRRSAR
+686 RHRRSG

>member
-1 MAPLVQ
+1 M
-7 ELQEDDGK
+7 ENR
-15 KHKII
+15 
-20 YMDDKNSFAT
+20 NSSAT

-48 LEAAQTLSVDLN
+48 LEAAQKFSVDLN

-74 EPTFGEFS
+74 ELTFGEFN
-82 KLNILSKHVSVSDR
+82 KLNIRSKETSVSER
-96 NDTEIIYRNKFHL
+96 NETELIYRTKFHL

-137 QIIKKETNLR
+137 QIIKKETSLR

-157 FYIEVSEPQ
+157 FYVQVSEPQ
-166 LDSLESDFD
+166 LDSLESDFE
-175 RLRAS
+175 RLKIS
-180 LKKDWNVEEVTC
+180 LKDDWNIQGVTC
-192 SINVL
+192 SVRVL

-203 LRKGNWKVTILLYYM
+203 LRRGNWGITVLLYYKE
-218 GNSAPEI
+218 NTVPEI

-238 GLAIDLGSTSIAA
+238 GVAIDLGSTSIAA
-251 TLCDLNSGKIIGS
+251 TLCDLNSGKIVGS

-270 QIRFGEDVMSRVSYC
+270 QIRYGEDVMSRVSYC
-285 MMEEKGLATLNRV
+285 MMEEKGLATLNNS
-298 VIEGLNELIVK
+298 VIQGINELTRK
-309 ITERHQIR
+309 IAEKHGIK
-317 LDRVFETVF
+317 LDSVFEIVF

-339 NPKELGQ
+339 DPKELGQ
-346 APFPLAF
+346 APFPLAL
-353 SDSLNFK
+353 SDSLTIK
-360 SKDIGLNLNLEGYV
+360 SKDIGIILNPESYV
-374 YTIPCIGGH
+374 YTVPCIGGH
-383 VGADAASVI
+383 VGADAASVL

-400 ENTTTLLV
+400 KDTTTLLI

-447 SGAIERVRIDPISK
+447 PGAIERVRIDPITK
-461 EPSFKVI
+461 EPRFKVI
-468 GCEQWSNDK
+468 GCEQWSNEE
-477 GFKEN
+477 GFSEN
-482 VSKVGITGICGSGII
+482 VSGVGVTGICGSGII

-512 GLIGSGAQTGSNR
+512 GLIGSAAQTGSNR
-525 CISSDRTNSYLLYSD
+525 CTSSERTNSYLLYSD
-540 SKVSLSITNMDIRA
+540 NKVSLSITNMDIRA

-569 LEKSRINRID
+569 LEKSRVNRID
-579 NIVLAGAFGSQIS
+579 SILLAGAFGSQIS

-600 LVPDAKVSQIV
+600 LVPDAQVSQIV

-621 IIALLDKESRKEISS
+621 VIALLDVSSRREISS
-636 IVKRVQKI
+636 LVRKVHKI
-644 ETAVEPTFQ
+644 ETAVEPSFQ
-653 KHFMEGSSFPNESSI
+653 KHFVEGSSFPNDSSI
-668 HPELFKFKNIPD
+668 HPELFKFKKLPN

-686 RQRRSAR
+686 KQRRHR

>member
-1 MAPLVQ
+1 M
-7 ELQEDDGK
+7 ENR
-15 KHKII
+15 
-20 YMDDKNSFAT
+20 NSSAT

-48 LEAAQTLSVDLN
+48 LEAAQKLSVDLN

-74 EPTFGEFS
+74 ELTFGEFN
-82 KLNILSKHVSVSDR
+82 KLNIRSKETSVSER
-96 NDTEIIYRNKFHL
+96 NETELIYRTKFHL

-137 QIIKKETNLR
+137 QIIKKETSLR

-157 FYIEVSEPQ
+157 FYVQVSEPQ
-166 LDSLESDFD
+166 LDSLESDFE
-175 RLRAS
+175 RLKIS
-180 LKKDWNVEEVTC
+180 LKDDWNIQGVTC
-192 SINVL
+192 SVRVL

-203 LRKGNWKVTILLYYM
+203 LRRGNWGITVLLYYKE
-218 GNSAPEI
+218 NTVPEI

-238 GLAIDLGSTSIAA
+238 GVAIDLGSTSIAA
-251 TLCDLNSGKIIGS
+251 TLCDLNSGKIVGS

-270 QIRFGEDVMSRVSYC
+270 QIRYGEDVMSRVSYC
-285 MMEEKGLATLNRV
+285 MMEEKGLATLNNS
-298 VIEGLNELIVK
+298 VIQGINELTRK
-309 ITERHQIR
+309 IAEKHGIK
-317 LDRVFETVF
+317 LDSVFEIVF

-339 NPKELGQ
+339 DPKELGQ

-353 SDSLNFK
+353 SDSLNIK
-360 SKDIGLNLNLEGYV
+360 SEDIGIILNPESYV
-374 YTIPCIGGH
+374 YTVPCIGGH
-383 VGADAASVI
+383 VGADAASVL

-400 ENTTTLLV
+400 KDTTTLLI

-447 SGAIERVRIDPISK
+447 PGAIERVRIDPITK
-461 EPSFKVI
+461 EPRFKVI
-468 GCEQWSNDK
+468 GCEQWSNEE
-477 GFKEN
+477 GFSEN
-482 VSKVGITGICGSGII
+482 VSGVGVTGICGSGII

-512 GLIGSGAQTGSNR
+512 GLIGSAAQTGSNR
-525 CISSDRTNSYLLYSD
+525 CTSSERTNSYLLYSD
-540 SKVSLSITNMDIRA
+540 NKVSLSITNMDIRA

-569 LEKSRINRID
+569 LEKSRVNRID
-579 NIVLAGAFGSQIS
+579 SILLAGAFGSQIS

-600 LVPDAKVSQIV
+600 LVPDAQVSQIV

-621 IIALLDKESRKEISS
+621 IIALLDVSSRREISS
-636 IVKRVQKI
+636 LVRKVHKI
-644 ETAVEPTFQ
+644 ETAVEPSFQ
-653 KHFMEGSSFPNESSI
+653 KHFVEGSAFPDNSST
-668 HPELFKFKNIPD
+668 HPELFKLKELPN

-686 RQRRSAR
+686 RQRRHR

>member
-1 MAPLVQ
+1 M
-7 ELQEDDGK
+7 ENR
-15 KHKII
+15 
-20 YMDDKNSFAT
+20 NSSAT

-48 LEAAQTLSVDLN
+48 LEAAQKFSVDLN

-74 EPTFGEFS
+74 ELTFGEFN
-82 KLNILSKHVSVSDR
+82 KLNIRSKETSVSER
-96 NDTEIIYRNKFHL
+96 NETELIYRTKFHL

-137 QIIKKETNLR
+137 QIIKKETSLR

-157 FYIEVSEPQ
+157 FYVQVSEPQ
-166 LDSLESDFD
+166 LDSLESDFE
-175 RLRAS
+175 RLKIS
-180 LKKDWNVEEVTC
+180 LKDDWDIKGVTC
-192 SINVL
+192 SVRVL

-203 LRKGNWKVTILLYYM
+203 LRRGNWGITVLLYYKE
-218 GNSAPEI
+218 NTVPEI

-238 GLAIDLGSTSIAA
+238 GVAIDLGSTSIAA
-251 TLCDLNSGKIIGS
+251 TLCDLNSGKIVGS

-270 QIRFGEDVMSRVSYC
+270 QIRYGEDVMSRVSYC
-285 MMEEKGLATLNRV
+285 MMEEKGLATLNNS
-298 VIEGLNELIVK
+298 VIQGINELTRK
-309 ITERHQIR
+309 IAEKHGIK
-317 LDRVFETVF
+317 LDSVFEIVF

-339 NPKELGQ
+339 DPKELGQ
-346 APFPLAF
+346 APFPLAL
-353 SDSLNFK
+353 SDSLTIK
-360 SKDIGLNLNLEGYV
+360 SKDIGIILNPESYV
-374 YTIPCIGGH
+374 YTVPCIGGH
-383 VGADAASVI
+383 VGADAASVL

-400 ENTTTLLV
+400 KDTTTLLI

-447 SGAIERVRIDPISK
+447 PGAIERVRIDPITK
-461 EPSFKVI
+461 EPRFKVI
-468 GCEQWSNDK
+468 GCEQWSNEE
-477 GFKEN
+477 GFSEN
-482 VSKVGITGICGSGII
+482 VSGVGVTGICGSGII

-512 GLIGSGAQTGSNR
+512 GLIGSAAQTGSNR
-525 CISSDRTNSYLLYSD
+525 CTSSERTNSYLLYSD
-540 SKVSLSITNMDIRA
+540 NKVSLSITNMDIRA

-569 LEKSRINRID
+569 LEKSRVNRID
-579 NIVLAGAFGSQIS
+579 SILLAGAFGSQIS

-600 LVPDAKVSQIV
+600 LVPDAQVSQIV

-621 IIALLDKESRKEISS
+621 IIALLDVSSRREISS
-636 IVKRVQKI
+636 LVRKVHKI
-644 ETAVEPTFQ
+644 ETAVEPSFQ
-653 KHFMEGSSFPNESSI
+653 KHFVEGSAFPDNSST
-668 HPELFKFKNIPD
+668 HPELFKLKELPN

-686 RQRRSAR
+686 RLRRQR

>member
-1 MAPLVQ
+1 M
-7 ELQEDDGK
+7 ENR
-15 KHKII
+15 
-20 YMDDKNSFAT
+20 NSSAT

-48 LEAAQTLSVDLN
+48 LEAAQKFSVDLN

-74 EPTFGEFS
+74 ELTFGEFN
-82 KLNILSKHVSVSDR
+82 KLNIRSKETSVSER
-96 NDTEIIYRNKFHL
+96 NETELIYRTKFHL

-137 QIIKKETNLR
+137 QIIKKETSLR

-157 FYIEVSEPQ
+157 FYVQVSEPQ
-166 LDSLESDFD
+166 LDSLESDFE
-175 RLRAS
+175 RLKIS
-180 LKKDWNVEEVTC
+180 LKDDWNIQGVTC
-192 SINVL
+192 SVRVL

-203 LRKGNWKVTILLYYM
+203 LRRGNWGITVLLYYKE
-218 GNSAPEI
+218 NTVPEI

-238 GLAIDLGSTSIAA
+238 GVAIDLGSTSIAA
-251 TLCDLNSGKIIGS
+251 TLCDLNSGKIVGS

-270 QIRFGEDVMSRVSYC
+270 QIRYGEDVMSRVSYC
-285 MMEEKGLATLNRV
+285 MIEEKGLATLNKS
-298 VIEGLNELIVK
+298 VIQGINELTRK
-309 ITERHQIR
+309 IAEKHGIK
-317 LDRVFETVF
+317 LDSVFEIVF

-339 NPKELGQ
+339 DPKELGQ
-346 APFPLAF
+346 APFPLAL
-353 SDSLNFK
+353 SDSLTIK
-360 SKDIGLNLNLEGYV
+360 SKDIGIILNPESYV
-374 YTIPCIGGH
+374 YTVPCIGGH
-383 VGADAASVI
+383 VGADAASVL

-400 ENTTTLLV
+400 KDTTTLLI

-447 SGAIERVRIDPISK
+447 PGAIERVRIDPITK
-461 EPSFKVI
+461 EPRFKVI
-468 GCEQWSNDK
+468 GCEQWSNEE
-477 GFKEN
+477 GFSEN
-482 VSKVGITGICGSGII
+482 VSGVGVTGICGSGII

-512 GLIGSGAQTGSNR
+512 GLIGSAAQTGSNR
-525 CISSDRTNSYLLYSD
+525 CTSSERTNSYLLYSD
-540 SKVSLSITNMDIRA
+540 NKVSLSITNMDIRA

-569 LEKSRINRID
+569 LEKSRVNRID
-579 NIVLAGAFGSQIS
+579 SILLAGAFGSQIS

-600 LVPDAKVSQIV
+600 LVPDAQVSQIV

-621 IIALLDKESRKEISS
+621 IIALLDVSSRREISS
-636 IVKRVQKI
+636 LVRKVHKI
-644 ETAVEPTFQ
+644 ETAVEPSFQ
-653 KHFMEGSSFPNESSI
+653 KHFVEGSAFPDNSST
-668 HPELFKFKNIPD
+668 HPELFKLKELPN

-686 RQRRSAR
+686 RLRRQR

>member
-1 MAPLVQ
+1 M
-7 ELQEDDGK
+7 ENR
-15 KHKII
+15 
-20 YMDDKNSFAT
+20 NSSAT

-48 LEAAQTLSVDLN
+48 LEAAQKFSVDLN

-74 EPTFGEFS
+74 ELTFGEFN
-82 KLNILSKHVSVSDR
+82 KLNIRSKETSVSER
-96 NDTEIIYRNKFHL
+96 NETELIYRTKFHL

-157 FYIEVSEPQ
+157 FYVQVSEPQ
-166 LDSLESDFD
+166 LDSLESDFE
-175 RLRAS
+175 RLKIS
-180 LKKDWNVEEVTC
+180 LKDDWNIQGVTC
-192 SINVL
+192 SVRVL

-203 LRKGNWKVTILLYYM
+203 LRRGNWGITVLLYYKE
-218 GNSAPEI
+218 NTVPEI

-238 GLAIDLGSTSIAA
+238 GVAIDLGSTSIAA
-251 TLCDLNSGKIIGS
+251 TLCDLNSGKIVGS

-270 QIRFGEDVMSRVSYC
+270 QIRYGEDVMSRVSYC
-285 MMEEKGLATLNRV
+285 MMEEKGLATLNNS
-298 VIEGLNELIVK
+298 VIQGINELTRK
-309 ITERHQIR
+309 IAEKHGIK
-317 LDRVFETVF
+317 LDSVFEIVF

-339 NPKELGQ
+339 DPKELGQ

-353 SDSLNFK
+353 SDSLNIK
-360 SKDIGLNLNLEGYV
+360 SKDIGIILNPESYV
-374 YTIPCIGGH
+374 YTVPCIGGH
-383 VGADAASVI
+383 VGADAASVL

-400 ENTTTLLV
+400 KDTTTLLI

-447 SGAIERVRIDPISK
+447 PGAIERVRIDPITK
-461 EPSFKVI
+461 EPRFKVI
-468 GCEQWSNDK
+468 GCEQWSNEE
-477 GFKEN
+477 GFSEN
-482 VSKVGITGICGSGII
+482 VSGVGVTGICGSGII

-512 GLIGSGAQTGSNR
+512 GLIGSAAQTGSNR
-525 CISSDRTNSYLLYSD
+525 CTSSERTNSYLLYSD
-540 SKVSLSITNMDIRA
+540 NKVSLSITNMDIRA

-569 LEKSRINRID
+569 LEKSRVNRID
-579 NIVLAGAFGSQIS
+579 SILLAGAFGSQIS

-600 LVPDAKVSQIV
+600 LVPDAQVSQIV

-621 IIALLDKESRKEISS
+621 IIALLDVSSRREISS
-636 IVKRVQKI
+636 LVRKVHKI
-644 ETAVEPTFQ
+644 ETAVEPSFQ
-653 KHFMEGSSFPNESSI
+653 KHFVEGSSFPNNSST
-668 HPELFKFKNIPD
+668 HPELFKFKELPN

-686 RQRRSAR
+686 RQRRHR

>member
-1 MAPLVQ
+1 M
-7 ELQEDDGK
+7 ENR
-15 KHKII
+15 
-20 YMDDKNSFAT
+20 NSLAT

-35 SGIRGRVKKGTTI
+35 SGIRGNVKKGTTI
-48 LEAAQTLSVDLN
+48 LEAAQKLSVDLN

-74 EPTFGEFS
+74 ELTFGEFN
-82 KLNILSKHVSVSDR
+82 KLNIRSKETSVSER
-96 NDTEIIYRNKFHL
+96 NETELIYRTKFHL

-137 QIIKKETNLR
+137 QIIKKETSLR

-157 FYIEVSEPQ
+157 FYVQVSEPQ
-166 LDSLESDFD
+166 LDSLESDFE
-175 RLRAS
+175 RLKIS
-180 LKKDWNVEEVTC
+180 LKDDWNIQGVTC
-192 SINVL
+192 SVRVL

-203 LRKGNWKVTILLYYM
+203 LRRGNWGITVLLYYKE
-218 GNSAPEI
+218 NTVPEI

-238 GLAIDLGSTSIAA
+238 GVAIDLGSTSIAA
-251 TLCDLNSGKIIGS
+251 TLCDLNSGKIVGS

-270 QIRFGEDVMSRVSYC
+270 QIRYGEDVMSRVSYC
-285 MMEEKGLATLNRV
+285 MMEEKGLATLNNS
-298 VIEGLNELIVK
+298 VIQGINELTRK
-309 ITERHQIR
+309 IAEKHGIK
-317 LDRVFETVF
+317 LDSVFEIVF

-339 NPKELGQ
+339 DPKELGQ
-346 APFPLAF
+346 APFPLAL
-353 SDSLNFK
+353 SDSLTIK
-360 SKDIGLNLNLEGYV
+360 SKDIGIILNPESYV
-374 YTIPCIGGH
+374 YTVPCIGGH
-383 VGADAASVI
+383 VGADAASVL

-400 ENTTTLLV
+400 KDTTTLLI

-447 SGAIERVRIDPISK
+447 PGAIERVRIDPITK
-461 EPSFKVI
+461 EPRFKVI
-468 GCEQWSNDK
+468 GCEQWSNEE
-477 GFKEN
+477 GFSEN
-482 VSKVGITGICGSGII
+482 VSGVGVTGICGSGII

-512 GLIGSGAQTGSNR
+512 GLIGSAAQTGSNR
-525 CISSDRTNSYLLYSD
+525 CTSSERTNSYLLYSD
-540 SKVSLSITNMDIRA
+540 NKVSLSITNMDIRA

-569 LEKSRINRID
+569 LEKSRVNRID
-579 NIVLAGAFGSQIS
+579 SILLAGAFGSQIS

-600 LVPDAKVSQIV
+600 LVPDAQVSQIV

-621 IIALLDKESRKEISS
+621 IIALLDVSSRREISS
-636 IVKRVQKI
+636 LVRKVHKI
-644 ETAVEPTFQ
+644 ETAVEPSFQ
-653 KHFMEGSSFPNESSI
+653 KHFVEGSAFPDNSST
-668 HPELFKFKNIPD
+668 HPELFKLKELPN

-686 RQRRSAR
+686 RLRRQR

>member
-1 MAPLVQ
+1 M
-7 ELQEDDGK
+7 ETR
-15 KHKII
+15 
-20 YMDDKNSFAT
+20 NSLAT

-48 LEAAQTLSVDLN
+48 LEAAQKLSVDLN

-74 EPTFGEFS
+74 ELTFGEFN
-82 KLNILSKHVSVSDR
+82 KLNIRSKETSVSER
-96 NDTEIIYRNKFHL
+96 NETELIYRTKFHL

-137 QIIKKETNLR
+137 QIIKKETSLR
-147 DFSLNTSVKA
+147 DFSLNSSVKA
-157 FYIEVSEPQ
+157 FYVQVSEPQ
-166 LDSLESDFD
+166 LDSLESDFE
-175 RLRAS
+175 RLKIS
-180 LKKDWNVEEVTC
+180 LKDNWSIQGVTC
-192 SINVL
+192 SVRVL

-203 LRKGNWKVTILLYYM
+203 LRRGNWGITVLLYYKE
-218 GNSAPEI
+218 NTVPEI

-238 GLAIDLGSTSIAA
+238 GVAIDLGSTSIAA
-251 TLCDLNSGKIIGS
+251 TLCDLNSGKIVGS

-270 QIRFGEDVMSRVSYC
+270 QIRYGEDVMSRVSYC
-285 MMEEKGLATLNRV
+285 MMEEKGLATLNNS
-298 VIEGLNELIVK
+298 VIQGINELTRKIVEK
-309 ITERHQIR
+309 HGIK
-317 LDRVFETVF
+317 LDSVFEIVF

-346 APFPLAF
+346 APFPLVF
-353 SDSLNFK
+353 SDSLTIK
-360 SKDIGLNLNLEGYV
+360 SKDIGIILNPESYV
-374 YTIPCIGGH
+374 YTVPCIGGH
-383 VGADAASVI
+383 VGADAASVL

-400 ENTTTLLV
+400 KDTTTLLI

-447 SGAIERVRIDPISK
+447 PGAIERVRIDPITK
-461 EPSFKVI
+461 EPRFKVI
-468 GCEQWSNDK
+468 GCEQWSNEE
-477 GFKEN
+477 GFSEN
-482 VSKVGITGICGSGII
+482 VSGVGVTGICGSGII

-512 GLIGSGAQTGSNR
+512 GLIGSAAQTGSNR
-525 CISSDRTNSYLLYSD
+525 CTSSERTNSYLLYSD
-540 SKVSLSITNMDIRA
+540 NKVSLSITNMDIRA

-569 LEKSRINRID
+569 LEKSRVNRID
-579 NIVLAGAFGSQIS
+579 SILLAGAFGSQIS

-600 LVPDAKVSQIV
+600 LVPDAQVSQIV

-621 IIALLDKESRKEISS
+621 IIALLDVSSRREISS
-636 IVKRVQKI
+636 LVRKVHKI
-644 ETAVEPTFQ
+644 ETAVEPSFQ
-653 KHFMEGSSFPNESSI
+653 KHFVEGSSFPNNSST
-668 HPELFKFKNIPD
+668 HPELFKFKELPN

-686 RQRRSAR
+686 RQRRHR

>member
-1 MAPLVQ
+1 M
-7 ELQEDDGK
+7 ENR
-15 KHKII
+15 
-20 YMDDKNSFAT
+20 NSSAT

-48 LEAAQTLSVDLN
+48 LEAAQKFSVDLN

-74 EPTFGEFS
+74 ELTFGEFN
-82 KLNILSKHVSVSDR
+82 KLNICSKETSVSER
-96 NDTEIIYRNKFHL
+96 NETELIYRTKFHL

-137 QIIKKETNLR
+137 QIIKKETSLR

-157 FYIEVSEPQ
+157 FYVQVSEPQ
-166 LDSLESDFD
+166 LDSLESDFE
-175 RLRAS
+175 RLKIS
-180 LKKDWNVEEVTC
+180 LKDDWNIQGVTC
-192 SINVL
+192 SVRVL

-203 LRKGNWKVTILLYYM
+203 LRRGNWGITVLLYYKE
-218 GNSAPEI
+218 NTVPEI

-238 GLAIDLGSTSIAA
+238 GVAIDLGSTSIAA
-251 TLCDLNSGKIIGS
+251 TLCDLNSGQIVGS

-270 QIRFGEDVMSRVSYC
+270 QIRYGEDVMSRVSYC
-285 MMEEKGLATLNRV
+285 MMEEKGLATLNNS
-298 VIEGLNELIVK
+298 VIQGINELTRK
-309 ITERHQIR
+309 IAEKHGIK
-317 LDRVFETVF
+317 LDSVFEIVF

-339 NPKELGQ
+339 DPKELGQ
-346 APFPLAF
+346 APFPLAL
-353 SDSLNFK
+353 SDSLTIK
-360 SKDIGLNLNLEGYV
+360 SKDIGIILNPESYV
-374 YTIPCIGGH
+374 YTVPCIGGH
-383 VGADAASVI
+383 VGADAASVL
-392 IAEQPQKL
+392 IAEQPEKL
-400 ENTTTLLV
+400 KDTNTLLI

-447 SGAIERVRIDPISK
+447 PGAIERVRIDPITK
-461 EPSFKVI
+461 EPRFKVI
-468 GCEQWSNDK
+468 GCEQWSNEE
-477 GFKEN
+477 GFSEN
-482 VSKVGITGICGSGII
+482 VSGVGVTGICGSGII

-512 GLIGSGAQTGSNR
+512 GLIGSAAQTGSNR
-525 CISSDRTNSYLLYSD
+525 CTSSERTNSYLLYSD
-540 SKVSLSITNMDIRA
+540 NKVSLSITNMDIRA

-569 LEKSRINRID
+569 LEKSRVNRID
-579 NIVLAGAFGSQIS
+579 SILLAGAFGSQIS

-600 LVPDAKVSQIV
+600 LVPDAQVSQIV

-621 IIALLDKESRKEISS
+621 IIALLDVSSRREISS
-636 IVKRVQKI
+636 LVRKVHKI
-644 ETAVEPTFQ
+644 ETAVEPSFQ
-653 KHFMEGSSFPNESSI
+653 KHFVEGSAFPDNSST
-668 HPELFKFKNIPD
+668 HPELFKLKELPN

-686 RQRRSAR
+686 RLRRQR

>member
-1 MAPLVQ
+1 M
-7 ELQEDDGK
+7 ENG
-15 KHKII
+15 
-20 YMDDKNSFAT
+20 NSSAT

-48 LEAAQTLSVDLN
+48 LEAAQKFSVDLN

-74 EPTFGEFS
+74 ELTFGEFN
-82 KLNILSKHVSVSDR
+82 KLNIRSKETSVSER
-96 NDTEIIYRNKFHL
+96 NETELIYRTKFHL

-157 FYIEVSEPQ
+157 FYVQVSEPQ
-166 LDSLESDFD
+166 LDSLESDFE
-175 RLRAS
+175 RLKIS
-180 LKKDWNVEEVTC
+180 LKDDWNIQGVTC
-192 SINVL
+192 SVRVL

-203 LRKGNWKVTILLYYM
+203 LRRGNWGITVLLYYKE
-218 GNSAPEI
+218 NTFPEI

-238 GLAIDLGSTSIAA
+238 GIAIDLGSTSIAA
-251 TLCDLNSGKIIGS
+251 TLCDLNSGKIVGS
-264 MGIMNP
+264 MGVMNP
-270 QIRFGEDVMSRVSYC
+270 QIRYGEDVMSRVSYC
-285 MMEEKGLATLNRV
+285 MMEEKGLATLNNS
-298 VIEGLNELIVK
+298 VIQGINELTRK
-309 ITERHQIR
+309 IAEKHGIK
-317 LDRVFETVF
+317 LDNVFEIVF

-339 NPKELGQ
+339 DPKELGQ
-346 APFPLAF
+346 APFPLVL
-353 SDSLNFK
+353 SDSLTIK
-360 SKDIGLNLNLEGYV
+360 SKDIGIILNPESYV
-374 YTIPCIGGH
+374 YTVPCIGGH
-383 VGADAASVI
+383 VGADAASVL

-400 ENTTTLLV
+400 KDTTTLII

-447 SGAIERVRIDPISK
+447 PGAIERVRIDPITK
-461 EPSFKVI
+461 EPRFKVI
-468 GCEQWSNDK
+468 GCEQWSNEE
-477 GFKEN
+477 GFSEN
-482 VSKVGITGICGSGII
+482 VSGVGVTGICGSGII

-512 GLIGSGAQTGSNR
+512 GLIGSAAQTGSNR
-525 CISSDRTNSYLLYSD
+525 CTSSERTNSYLLHSD
-540 SKVSLSITNMDIRA
+540 NKVSLSITNMDIRA

-569 LEKSRINRID
+569 LEKSRVNRID
-579 NIVLAGAFGSQIS
+579 SILLAGAFGSQIS

-600 LVPDAKVSQIV
+600 LVPDAQVSQIV
-611 ASGNSAGAGA
+611 ASGNAAGAGA
-621 IIALLDKESRKEISS
+621 IIALLDVSSRREISS
-636 IVKRVQKI
+636 LVRKVHKI
-644 ETAVEPTFQ
+644 ETAVEPSFQ
-653 KHFMEGSSFPNESSI
+653 KHFVEGSAFPDNSSS
-668 HPELFKFKNIPD
+668 HPELFKIKELPN

-686 RQRRSAR
+686 RLRRQR

>member
-1 MAPLVQ
+1 M
-7 ELQEDDGK
+7 ENR
-15 KHKII
+15 
-20 YMDDKNSFAT
+20 NSLAT

-48 LEAAQTLSVDLN
+48 LEAAQKLSVDLN

-74 EPTFGEFS
+74 ELTFGEFN
-82 KLNILSKHVSVSDR
+82 KLNIRSKETSVSER
-96 NDTEIIYRNKFHL
+96 NETEIIYRNKFHL

-137 QIIKKETNLR
+137 QIIKKETSLR

-157 FYIEVSEPQ
+157 FYVQVSEPQ
-166 LDSLESDFD
+166 LDSLESDFE
-175 RLRAS
+175 RLKIS
-180 LKKDWNVEEVTC
+180 LKDDWNIQGVTC
-192 SINVL
+192 SVRVL

-203 LRKGNWKVTILLYYM
+203 LRRGNWGVTVLIYYKE
-218 GNSAPEI
+218 NTVPEI

-238 GLAIDLGSTSIAA
+238 GVAIDLGSTSIAA
-251 TLCDLNSGKIIGS
+251 TLCDLNSGKIVGS

-270 QIRFGEDVMSRVSYC
+270 QIRYGEDVMSRVSYC
-285 MMEEKGLATLNRV
+285 MMEEKGLATLNNS
-298 VIEGLNELIVK
+298 VIQGINKLTRK
-309 ITERHQIR
+309 IAEKHRIK
-317 LDRVFETVF
+317 LDSIFEIVF

-339 NPKELGQ
+339 DPKELGQ
-346 APFPLAF
+346 APFPLVF
-353 SDSLNFK
+353 SDSLNIK
-360 SKDIGLNLNLEGYV
+360 SKDIGIILNPESYV
-374 YTIPCIGGH
+374 YTVPCIGGH
-383 VGADAASVI
+383 VGADAASVL

-400 ENTTTLLV
+400 KDTNTLLI

-447 SGAIERVRIDPISK
+447 PGAIERVRIDPITK
-461 EPSFKVI
+461 EPRFKVI
-468 GCEQWSNDK
+468 GCEQWSNEE
-477 GFKEN
+477 GFSEN
-482 VSKVGITGICGSGII
+482 VSGVGVTGICGSGII

-512 GLIGSGAQTGSNR
+512 GLIGSAAQTGSNR
-525 CISSDRTNSYLLYSD
+525 CTSSERTNSYLLYSD
-540 SKVSLSITNMDIRA
+540 NKVSLSITNMDIRA

-569 LEKSRINRID
+569 LEKSRVNRID
-579 NIVLAGAFGSQIS
+579 SIFLAGAFGSQIS

-600 LVPDAKVSQIV
+600 LVPDAQVSQIV

-621 IIALLDKESRKEISS
+621 IIALLDVSSRREISS
-636 IVKRVQKI
+636 LVRKVHKI
-644 ETAVEPTFQ
+644 ETAVEPSFQ
-653 KHFMEGSSFPNESSI
+653 KHFVEGSSFPNNSST
-668 HPELFKFKNIPD
+668 HPELFKFKELPD

-686 RQRRSAR
+686 RQRRHR

>member
-1 MAPLVQ
+1 M
-7 ELQEDDGK
+7 ES
-15 KHKII
+15 
-20 YMDDKNSFAT
+20 KNSFAT

-35 SGIRGRVKKGTTI
+35 SGIRGKVKKGTTI

-74 EPTFGEFS
+74 TPTFGEFS
-82 KLNILSKHVSVSDR
+82 KLNILSRQTSLSDR
-96 NDTEIIYRNKFHL
+96 NETELIYRNKFDL

-122 GDLVVDVPEDSQIHK
+122 GDLVVDVPEESQIHK

-147 DFSLNTSVKA
+147 DFSLNTSVKV
-157 FYIEVSEPQ
+157 FYVEVLEPQ

-175 RLRAS
+175 RLCNS
-180 LKKDWNVEEVTC
+180 LKNDWNIKEVTC
-192 SINVL
+192 SIHVL
-197 KDLQEK
+197 KGLQEK
-203 LRKGNWKVTILLYYM
+203 LRKGNWEITVLLYYKETA
-218 GNSAPEI
+218 APEI
-225 VDIHSGYSEIPAF
+225 IDIQAGYSEIQTF

-251 TLCDLNSGKIIGS
+251 TLCDLSSGKIIGS

-270 QIRFGEDVMSRVSYC
+270 QIRYGEDVMSRVSYC
-285 MMEEKGLATLNRV
+285 MMEEKGLATLNNS
-298 VIEGLNELIVK
+298 VINGLNGLINK
-309 ITERHQIR
+309 ITEKYEVN

-339 NPKELGQ
+339 DPKELGQ
-346 APFPLAF
+346 APFPLVY

-360 SKDIGLNLNLEGYV
+360 SKEIGLILNQESYV

-383 VGADAASVI
+383 VGADAASVL
-392 IAEQPQKL
+392 IAEQPQNQK
-400 ENTTTLLV
+400 NRTSLLI

-447 SGAIERVRIDPISK
+447 PGAIERVRINPLTK

-468 GCEQWSNDK
+468 GCEQWSSDE
-477 GFKEN
+477 GFMEN
-482 VSKVGITGICGSGII
+482 LSRVGVTGICGSGII
-497 EAVAEMRLAGLLDAN
+497 EAVAEMRLAGLLDTN
-512 GLIGSGAQTGSNR
+512 GLIGSKDQTGSDR
-525 CISSDRTNSYLLYSD
+525 CISSQRTNSFLLYSD
-540 SKVSLSITNMDIRA
+540 AKVSLSITNMDIRA

-559 AALHASFKIL
+559 AALHASVKIL
-569 LEKSRINRID
+569 LEKSKVNRID
-579 NIVLAGAFGSQIS
+579 NILLAGAFGSQIS
-592 PEHALIIG
+592 PTHALIIG

-611 ASGNSAGAGA
+611 ASGNAAGAGA
-621 IIALLDKESRKEISS
+621 IIALLDTESRKEISS
-636 IVKRVQKI
+636 LVKRVHKV

-653 KHFMEGSSFPNESSI
+653 QHFVEGSSFPNDSST
-668 HPELFKFKNIPD
+668 HPELFKFKDLPN

-686 RQRRSAR
+686 RQRRPR

>member
-1 MAPLVQ
+1 M
-7 ELQEDDGK
+7 ENR
-15 KHKII
+15 
-20 YMDDKNSFAT
+20 NSSAT

-48 LEAAQTLSVDLN
+48 LEAAQKFSVDLN

-74 EPTFGEFS
+74 ELTFGEFN
-82 KLNILSKHVSVSDR
+82 KLNIRSKETSVSER
-96 NDTEIIYRNKFHL
+96 NETELIYRTKFHL

-157 FYIEVSEPQ
+157 FYVQVSEPQ
-166 LDSLESDFD
+166 LDSLESDFE
-175 RLRAS
+175 RLKIS
-180 LKKDWNVEEVTC
+180 LKDDWNIQGVTC
-192 SINVL
+192 SVRVL

-203 LRKGNWKVTILLYYM
+203 LRRGNWGITVLLYYKE
-218 GNSAPEI
+218 NTVPEI

-238 GLAIDLGSTSIAA
+238 GVAIDLGSTSIAA
-251 TLCDLNSGKIIGS
+251 TLCDLNSGKIVGS

-270 QIRFGEDVMSRVSYC
+270 QIRYGEDVMSRVSYC
-285 MMEEKGLATLNRV
+285 MMEEKGLTTLNNS
-298 VIEGLNELIVK
+298 VIQGINELTRKIVK
-309 ITERHQIR
+309 KHGIK
-317 LDRVFETVF
+317 LDSVFEIVF

-339 NPKELGQ
+339 DPKELGQ
-346 APFPLAF
+346 APFPLAL
-353 SDSLNFK
+353 SDSLTIK
-360 SKDIGLNLNLEGYV
+360 SKDIGIILNPESYV
-374 YTIPCIGGH
+374 YTVPCIGGH
-383 VGADAASVI
+383 VGADAASVL

-400 ENTTTLLV
+400 KDTTTLLI

-434 LEGAQISAGQRAA
+434 LEGAQISSGQRAA
-447 SGAIERVRIDPISK
+447 PGAIERVRIDPITK
-461 EPSFKVI
+461 EPRFKVI
-468 GCEQWSNDK
+468 GCEQWSNEE
-477 GFKEN
+477 GFSEN
-482 VSKVGITGICGSGII
+482 VSGVGVTGICGSGII

-512 GLIGSGAQTGSNR
+512 GLIGSAAQTGSNR
-525 CISSDRTNSYLLYSD
+525 CTSSERTNSYLLYSD
-540 SKVSLSITNMDIRA
+540 NKVSLSITNMDIRA

-569 LEKSRINRID
+569 LEKSRVNRID
-579 NIVLAGAFGSQIS
+579 SILLAGAFGSQIS

-600 LVPDAKVSQIV
+600 LVPDAQVSQIV

-621 IIALLDKESRKEISS
+621 IIALLDVSSRREISS
-636 IVKRVQKI
+636 LVRKVHKI
-644 ETAVEPTFQ
+644 ETAVEPSFQ
-653 KHFMEGSSFPNESSI
+653 KHFVEGSSFPNNSST
-668 HPELFKFKNIPD
+668 HPELFKFKELPKVD
-680 VNFNQK
+680 FNQK
-686 RQRRSAR
+686 RQRRHR

>member
-1 MAPLVQ
+1 M
-7 ELQEDDGK
+7 ENR
-15 KHKII
+15 
-20 YMDDKNSFAT
+20 NSSAT
-30 IVFTP
+30 VVFTP

-48 LEAAQTLSVDLN
+48 LEAAQKFSVDLN

-74 EPTFGEFS
+74 ELTFGEFN
-82 KLNILSKHVSVSDR
+82 KLNIRSKETSVSER
-96 NDTEIIYRNKFHL
+96 NETELIYRTKFHL

-122 GDLVVDVPEDSQIHK
+122 GDLVVDVPEESQIHK

-157 FYIEVSEPQ
+157 FYVQVSEPQ
-166 LDSLESDFD
+166 LDSLESDFE
-175 RLRAS
+175 RLKIS
-180 LKKDWNVEEVTC
+180 LKDDWNIQGVTC
-192 SINVL
+192 SVRVL

-203 LRKGNWKVTILLYYM
+203 LRRGNWGITVLLYYKE
-218 GNSAPEI
+218 NTVPEI

-238 GLAIDLGSTSIAA
+238 GVAIDLGSTSIAA
-251 TLCDLNSGKIIGS
+251 TLCDLNSGKIVGS

-270 QIRFGEDVMSRVSYC
+270 QIRYGEDVMSRVSYC
-285 MMEEKGLATLNRV
+285 MMEEKGLATLNNS
-298 VIEGLNELIVK
+298 VIQGINELTRK
-309 ITERHQIR
+309 IAEKHGIK
-317 LDRVFETVF
+317 LDSVFEIVF

-339 NPKELGQ
+339 DPKELGQ

-353 SDSLNFK
+353 SDSLNIK
-360 SKDIGLNLNLEGYV
+360 SEDIGIILNPESYV
-374 YTIPCIGGH
+374 YTVPCIGGH
-383 VGADAASVI
+383 VGADAASVL

-400 ENTTTLLV
+400 KDTTTLLI

-447 SGAIERVRIDPISK
+447 PGAIERVRIDPITK
-461 EPSFKVI
+461 EPRFKVI
-468 GCEQWSNDK
+468 GCEQWSNEE
-477 GFKEN
+477 GFSEN
-482 VSKVGITGICGSGII
+482 VSGVGVTGICGSGII

-512 GLIGSGAQTGSNR
+512 GLIGSAAQTGSNR
-525 CISSDRTNSYLLYSD
+525 CTSSERTNSYLLYSD
-540 SKVSLSITNMDIRA
+540 NKVSLSITNMDIRA

-569 LEKSRINRID
+569 LEKSRVNRID
-579 NIVLAGAFGSQIS
+579 SILLAGAFGSQIS

-600 LVPDAKVSQIV
+600 LVPDAQVSQIV

-621 IIALLDKESRKEISS
+621 IIALLDVSSRREISS
-636 IVKRVQKI
+636 LVRKVHKI
-644 ETAVEPTFQ
+644 ETAVEPSFQ
-653 KHFMEGSSFPNESSI
+653 KHFVEGSAFPDNSST
-668 HPELFKFKNIPD
+668 HPELFKLKELPN

-686 RQRRSAR
+686 RLRRQR

>member
-1 MAPLVQ
+1 M
-7 ELQEDDGK
+7 ENR
-15 KHKII
+15 
-20 YMDDKNSFAT
+20 NSSAT

-48 LEAAQTLSVDLN
+48 LEAAQKFSVDLN

-68 CSKCQV
+68 CSKCQI
-74 EPTFGEFS
+74 ELTFGEFN
-82 KLNILSKHVSVSDR
+82 KLNIRSKETSVSER
-96 NDTEIIYRNKFHL
+96 NETELIYRTKFHL

-157 FYIEVSEPQ
+157 FYVQVSEPQ
-166 LDSLESDFD
+166 LDSLESDFE
-175 RLRAS
+175 RLKIS
-180 LKKDWNVEEVTC
+180 LKDDWNIQGVTC
-192 SINVL
+192 SVRVL

-203 LRKGNWKVTILLYYM
+203 LRRGNWGITVLLYYKE
-218 GNSAPEI
+218 NTVPEI

-238 GLAIDLGSTSIAA
+238 GVAIDLGSTSIAA
-251 TLCDLNSGKIIGS
+251 TLCDLNSGKIVGS

-270 QIRFGEDVMSRVSYC
+270 QIRYGEDVMSRVSYC
-285 MMEEKGLATLNRV
+285 MMEEKGLATLNNS
-298 VIEGLNELIVK
+298 VIQGINELTRK
-309 ITERHQIR
+309 IAEKHGIK
-317 LDRVFETVF
+317 LDSVFEIVF

-339 NPKELGQ
+339 DPKELGQ
-346 APFPLAF
+346 APFPLAL
-353 SDSLNFK
+353 SDSLTIK
-360 SKDIGLNLNLEGYV
+360 SKDIGIILNPESYV
-374 YTIPCIGGH
+374 YTVPCIGGH
-383 VGADAASVI
+383 VGADAASVLI
-392 IAEQPQKL
+392 SEQPQKL
-400 ENTTTLLV
+400 KDTTTLLI

-447 SGAIERVRIDPISK
+447 PGAIERVRIDPITK
-461 EPSFKVI
+461 EPRFKVI
-468 GCEQWSNDK
+468 GCEQWSNEE
-477 GFKEN
+477 GFSEN
-482 VSKVGITGICGSGII
+482 VSGVGVTGICGSGII

-512 GLIGSGAQTGSNR
+512 GLIGSAAQTGSNR
-525 CISSDRTNSYLLYSD
+525 CTSSERTNSYLLYSD
-540 SKVSLSITNMDIRA
+540 NKVSLSITNMDIRA

-569 LEKSRINRID
+569 LEKSRVNKID
-579 NIVLAGAFGSQIS
+579 SILLAGAFGSQIS

-600 LVPDAKVSQIV
+600 LVPDAQVSQIV

-621 IIALLDKESRKEISS
+621 IIALLDVSSRREISS
-636 IVKRVQKI
+636 LVRKVHKI
-644 ETAVEPTFQ
+644 ETAVEPSFQ
-653 KHFMEGSSFPNESSI
+653 KHFVEGSAFPDNSST
-668 HPELFKFKNIPD
+668 HPELFKLKELPN

-686 RQRRSAR
+686 RLRRQR

>member
-1 MAPLVQ
+1 M
-7 ELQEDDGK
+7 EN
-15 KHKII
+15 
-20 YMDDKNSFAT
+20 KNSLAT

-74 EPTFGEFS
+74 ELTFGEFN
-82 KLNILSKHVSVSDR
+82 KLNIRSKETSVSER
-96 NDTEIIYRNKFHL
+96 NETELIYRNKFHL
-109 SEERRLGCQTKIL
+109 AEERRLGCQTKIL

-137 QIIKKETNLR
+137 QIIKKETSLR
-147 DFSLNTSVKA
+147 DFALNTSVKA
-157 FYIEVSEPQ
+157 FYVQVLEPQ
-166 LDSLESDFD
+166 LDSLESDFE
-175 RLRAS
+175 RLKIS
-180 LKKDWNVEEVTC
+180 LKDDWNIEGVTC
-192 SINVL
+192 SVHVL

-203 LRKGNWKVTILLYYM
+203 LRRGNWGITVLLYYKE
-218 GNSAPEI
+218 NTIPEI
-225 VDIHSGYSEIPAF
+225 VDIHSGYSEMPAF

-270 QIRFGEDVMSRVSYC
+270 QIRYGEDVMSRVSYC
-285 MMEEKGLATLNRV
+285 MMEEKGLATLNNS
-298 VIEGLNELIVK
+298 VIESINELTRK
-309 ITERHQIR
+309 ITENHGVK
-317 LDRVFETVF
+317 LDSVFEIVF

-339 NPKELGQ
+339 DPKELGQ
-346 APFPLAF
+346 APFPLVF
-353 SDSLNFK
+353 SDSLNIK
-360 SKDIGLNLNLEGYV
+360 SKDIGLILNSESYV
-374 YTIPCIGGH
+374 YTVPCIGGH
-383 VGADAASVI
+383 VGADAASVL

-400 ENTTTLLV
+400 KDTTTLLI

-447 SGAIERVRIDPISK
+447 PGAIERVRIDPITK
-461 EPSFKVI
+461 EPRFKVI
-468 GCEQWSNDK
+468 GCEQWSNEE
-477 GFKEN
+477 GFSEN
-482 VSKVGITGICGSGII
+482 VSGVGVTGICGSGII

-512 GLIGSGAQTGSNR
+512 GLIGSSAQTGSNR
-525 CISSDRTNSYLLYSD
+525 CTSSERTNSYLLYSD
-540 SKVSLSITNMDIRA
+540 NKVSLSITNMDIRA

-569 LEKSRINRID
+569 LEKSKVNRID
-579 NIVLAGAFGSQIS
+579 SILLAGAFGSQIS

-600 LVPDAKVSQIV
+600 LVPDAQVSQIV

-621 IIALLDKESRKEISS
+621 IIALLDVSSRREISS
-636 IVKRVQKI
+636 LVRKVHKI
-644 ETAVEPTFQ
+644 ETAVEPSFQ
-653 KHFMEGSSFPNESSI
+653 KHFVEGSSFPNESTI
-668 HPELFKFKNIPD
+668 HPELFKLKKLPN

-686 RQRRSAR
+686 RQRRHR

>member
-1 MAPLVQ
+1 M
-7 ELQEDDGK
+7 ENR
-15 KHKII
+15 
-20 YMDDKNSFAT
+20 NSSAT

-48 LEAAQTLSVDLN
+48 LEAAQKFSVDLN

-74 EPTFGEFS
+74 ELTFGEFN
-82 KLNILSKHVSVSDR
+82 KLNIRSQETSVSER
-96 NDTEIIYRNKFHL
+96 NETELIYRTKFHL

-157 FYIEVSEPQ
+157 FYVQVSEPQ
-166 LDSLESDFD
+166 LDSLESDFE
-175 RLRAS
+175 RLKIS
-180 LKKDWNVEEVTC
+180 LKDDWNIQGVTC
-192 SINVL
+192 SVRVL

-203 LRKGNWKVTILLYYM
+203 LRRGNWGITVLLYYRE
-218 GNSAPEI
+218 NTVPEI
-225 VDIHSGYSEIPAF
+225 LDIHSGYSDIPAF
-238 GLAIDLGSTSIAA
+238 GVAIDLGSTSIAA
-251 TLCDLNSGKIIGS
+251 TLCDLNSGKIVGS

-270 QIRFGEDVMSRVSYC
+270 QIRYGEDVMSRVSYC
-285 MMEEKGLATLNRV
+285 MMEEKGLATLNNS
-298 VIEGLNELIVK
+298 VIQGINELTRK
-309 ITERHQIR
+309 IAEKHGIK
-317 LDRVFETVF
+317 LDSVFEIVF

-339 NPKELGQ
+339 DPKELGQ

-353 SDSLNFK
+353 SDSLNIK
-360 SKDIGLNLNLEGYV
+360 SEDIGIILNPESYV
-374 YTIPCIGGH
+374 YTVPCIGGH
-383 VGADAASVI
+383 VGADAASVL
-392 IAEQPQKL
+392 IAEQPEKL
-400 ENTTTLLV
+400 KDTTTLLI

-447 SGAIERVRIDPISK
+447 PGAIERVRIDPITK
-461 EPSFKVI
+461 EPRFKVI
-468 GCEQWSNDK
+468 GCEQWSNEE
-477 GFKEN
+477 GFSEN
-482 VSKVGITGICGSGII
+482 VSGVGVTGICGSGII

-512 GLIGSGAQTGSNR
+512 GLIGSAAQTGSNR
-525 CISSDRTNSYLLYSD
+525 CTSSERTNSYLLYSD
-540 SKVSLSITNMDIRA
+540 NKVSLSITNMDIRA

-569 LEKSRINRID
+569 LEKSRVNRID
-579 NIVLAGAFGSQIS
+579 SILLAGAFGSQIS

-600 LVPDAKVSQIV
+600 LVPDAQVSQIV

-621 IIALLDKESRKEISS
+621 IIALLDVSSRREISS
-636 IVKRVQKI
+636 LVRKVHKI
-644 ETAVEPTFQ
+644 ETAVEPSFQ
-653 KHFMEGSSFPNESSI
+653 KHFVEGSAFPDNSSS
-668 HPELFKFKNIPD
+668 HPELFKLKELPN

-686 RQRRSAR
+686 RLRRQR